1 MDNLEYELALQRKEE
16 ECEQL
21 REALR
26 REKQRGDDLQER
38 LNVIQK
44 MLKERPK
51 IAGIAVPG
59 MPAGSPGMESPY
71 PEAYDVVAFDASG
84 KTSVYAKKAPK

>member
-44 MLKERPK
+44 MLNGLQK
-51 IAGIAVPG
+51 II
-59 MPAGSPGMESPY
+59 
-71 PEAYDVVAFDASG
+71 
-84 KTSVYAKKAPK
+84 